1 MMSKKTASADE
12 NIRER
17 RIKDPIKHLRWIFF
31 AKKVHGL
38 TNSAKS
44 SIIDVC

>member
-17 RIKDPIKHLRWIFF
+17 RIKDPRWIFF